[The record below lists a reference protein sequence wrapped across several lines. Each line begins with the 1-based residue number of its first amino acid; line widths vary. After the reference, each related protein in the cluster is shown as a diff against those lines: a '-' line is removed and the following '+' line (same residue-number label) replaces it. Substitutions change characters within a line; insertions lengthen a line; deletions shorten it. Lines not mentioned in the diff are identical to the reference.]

1 MLKAFCTAMLL
12 LTRIP
17 VPSRCYI
24 TDQDNQKLYS
34 WSVLFYP
41 LVGLLIGLLLW
52 LLQWGLSFIS
62 LPQNGMTEAVILLAG
77 WVLVTGALHLDGLA
91 DSADAWLGGF
101 GDRERTLEIMKD
113 PRSGPAA
120 VIILVLLLLL
130 KFALLINIDWKLLI
144 LAPVAGRTAA
154 MILLATTPNVRRGG
168 MAEALVKHLSLQSVF
183 IVTLIVIALF
193 VLMVGEASLWLFL
206 IFLFGYILR
215 YMMIKRIGGLT
226 GDTVGATVELI
237 EAAVLLVLL

>member
-1 MLKAFCTAMLL
+1 MLL

-24 TDQDNQKLYS
+24 NENDNERLYS

-62 LPQNGMTEAVILLAG
+62 LPAHGMVEAVILLAA
-77 WVLVTGALHLDGLA
+77 WVLVSGALHLDGLA

-120 VIILVLLLLL
+120 VIILILLLLL
-130 KFALLINIDWKLLI
+130 KFSLLIHIDWTLLI
-144 LAPVAGRTAA
+144 LTPVAGRTAA
-154 MILLATTPNVRRGG
+154 MILLATTQNVRRGG
-168 MAEALVKHLSLQSVF
+168 MAELLVKYLSLQSVF
-183 IVTLIVIALF
+183 IVTLVVIALF
-193 VLMVGEASLWLFL
+193 VILVGKASLWLL
-206 IFLFGYILR
+206 LVFLFGYALR

-226 GDTVGATVELI
+226 GDTVGATVELV
-237 EAAVLLVLL
+237 EAATLLVLI